1 MSEVLNSLQGIRVE
15 GYVFGF
21 LFFASYSFTLTEF
34 IGTRGRRWAVLAAVA
49 NAAGF
54 AATAPAWEHGVLL
67 VAFAVVAMGG
77 FMALSWGAWA
87 LLERHADTSAREP
100 ATVPRAPLA
109 ARRQGRAWPA
119 WLPWRGRS
127 ST

>member
-1 MSEVLNSLQGIRVE
+1 MSEVLNSLQGISVE

-21 LFFASYSFTLTEF
+21 LFFASYSCTLTEF
-34 IGTRGRRWAVLAAVA
+34 IGTRGRCWAVLAAIVTA
-49 NAAGF
+49 GGF

-87 LLERHADTSAREP
+87 LLERHADTSAGVP
-100 ATVPRAPLA
+100 ATVPRAPPA
-109 ARRQGRAWPA
+109 APRQGGAWPA
-119 WLPWRGRS
+119 WLTGRGRS